1 MERTISIKEERMYPP
16 VLTIINP
23 LHTRFPA
30 YHWRFILFPDY
41 GKPTSNTTL
50 QMVSIGITTKETM
63 ASAIVRW
70 KTKKWTLVRLRTSYL
85 GLSQV
90 TFKTSKLKNGK
101 SYFADAEASTTYT
114 ALHLELHN
122 VGIFWFN
129 FLKCLSSPNR
139 LSPSYYKHNTV
150 QEYANCNIK

>member
-1 MERTISIKEERMYPP
+1 MLSIPAFSWKIWLSVHHYQDDLHLSMERTISIKEERMYPP

-90 TFKTSKLKNGK
+90 TFKFLKLKNGK
-101 SYFADAEASTTYT
+101 IIFCWCWS
-114 ALHLELHN
+114 LHKIYH
-122 VGIFWFN
+122 ITSWT
-129 FLKCLSSPNR
+129 S
-139 LSPSYYKHNTV
+139 
-150 QEYANCNIK
+150 